1 MVYIAAII
9 VAYLIYWYITQII
22 KPVNDEISKGREA
35 ERKEG
40 NNLFDT
46 VSDEYPEGTQ
56 GFSDN

>member
-1 MVYIAAII
+1 M
-9 VAYLIYWYITQII
+9 YWYITQII

-40 NNLFDT
+40 NYKPAPVDPFDAT
-46 VSDEYPEGTQ
+46 EFQ

>member
-1 MVYIAAII
+1 MIIIPAII
-9 VAYLIYWYITQII
+9 VSLLLYWYITQII

-46 VSDEYPEGTQ
+46 VDPFDATELQ

>member
-1 MVYIAAII
+1 M
-9 VAYLIYWYITQII
+9 YWYITQII

-46 VSDEYPEGTQ
+46 VDPFDATELQ